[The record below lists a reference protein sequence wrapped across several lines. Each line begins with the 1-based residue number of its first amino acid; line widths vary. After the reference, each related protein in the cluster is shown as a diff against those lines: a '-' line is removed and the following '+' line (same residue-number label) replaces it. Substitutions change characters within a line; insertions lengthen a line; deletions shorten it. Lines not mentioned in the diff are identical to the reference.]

1 MLIFGI
7 KNLKREYIR
16 LRNENQILKIEA
28 ETERIYKEYWKDKKK
43 KIEKDIDSR
52 NKLIEKLNEYTGV
65 TKLEIAANTEVKFQF
80 DKPRI
85 FLIIE

>member
-28 ETERIYKEYWKDKKK
+28 ETERICKEYWKAERI

>member
-28 ETERIYKEYWKDKKK
+28 ETERIWNRDLS
-43 KIEKDIDSR
+43 DLR
-52 NKLIEKLNEYTGV
+52 
-65 TKLEIAANTEVKFQF
+65 
-80 DKPRI
+80 
-85 FLIIE
+85 